1 MITLCP
7 TPAAGIRDSHGV
19 CVKAIAKHLGVAR
32 TKTRQ
37 PKAFTIAL
45 LVLAIIGF
53 DSREQALS
61 AQTNIGPIATEVPCP
76 LFVPT
81 SVAANTHTVVP
92 ITTEPTAND
101 TAEELDEN
109 QPLSDA
115 IDSRTLT
122 VIELTPTLYLINGEE
137 NIAIFV
143 DDSDV
148 LLIGNEAT
156 DRNEELRA
164 CIARITE
171 LPIKYT
177 IGTHQHD
184 NQPNSINTLSGPDGL
199 TIIHENTRGQMLA
212 NGLRNSVQ
220 LVFTDNTTLFLD
232 NSRVELQHFANSHT
246 DSDIVVLFANERVLH
261 AGDLFTNGY
270 PVIDYTS
277 GGSSRGWIEALDGML
292 SLDFELIIPGRGPVM
307 TRTEVLLFR
316 DWFVTVRTRVK
327 QLIERNVPKQRVVR
341 ELFMEDLTRPLQG
354 NSLFLRRTLPNLYD
368 ELVETRQQQ
377 FSEPQSA
384 SPGPEDARAPVT
396 DPSP

>member
-1 MITLCP
+1 
-7 TPAAGIRDSHGV
+7 
-19 CVKAIAKHLGVAR
+19 
-32 TKTRQ
+32 
-37 PKAFTIAL
+37 
-45 LVLAIIGF
+45 
-53 DSREQALS
+53 
-61 AQTNIGPIATEVPCP
+61 
-76 LFVPT
+76 
-81 SVAANTHTVVP
+81 
-92 ITTEPTAND
+92 
-101 TAEELDEN
+101 
-109 QPLSDA
+109 
-115 IDSRTLT
+115 
-122 VIELTPTLYLINGEE
+122 
-137 NIAIFV
+137 
-143 DDSDV
+143 
-148 LLIGNEAT
+148 
-156 DRNEELRA
+156 
-164 CIARITE
+164 
-171 LPIKYT
+171 
-177 IGTHQHD
+177 
-184 NQPNSINTLSGPDGL
+184 
-199 TIIHENTRGQMLA
+199 MLA

-292 SLDFELIIPGRGPVM
+292 SLDFELIIPGRGPIM
-307 TRTEVLLFR
+307 TRTEVVLFR

-377 FSEPQSA
+377 FPEPQSA

-396 DPSP
+396 DPLP